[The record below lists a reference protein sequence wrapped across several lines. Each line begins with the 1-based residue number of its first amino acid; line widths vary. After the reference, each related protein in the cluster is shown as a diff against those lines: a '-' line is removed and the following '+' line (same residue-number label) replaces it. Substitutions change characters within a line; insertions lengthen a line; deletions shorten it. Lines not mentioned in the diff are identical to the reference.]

1 MSYWLD
7 KLDEIIEQQKNEET
21 PLTLECIPGITLT
34 EFARRDIAVEI
45 YSDFLQCNLWLC
57 SNNEMAT
64 QLKKDAPEQVCY
76 TLDELRHLISLNPD
90 PKSLQKINSA
100 KSVFPGSTLKAGI
113 PYEVPEV
120 IREDQN
126 GEDTAT

>member
-1 MSYWLD
+1 MSYWLE
-7 KLDEIIEQQKNEET
+7 KIEEVIEKQIKEDT
-21 PLTLECIPGITLT
+21 PLTVECIPGITLT